1 MSDETVV
8 KNLTITK
15 ENSRESDV
23 DVTPL
28 ERPEFY
34 HERISYKMGSD
45 FGILNSKLA
54 QIYLLIETEAKDET
68 TPEEKMAVSV
78 AKSEALVEL
87 GDLVIERDAFFLRF
101 IKSIP
106 RSWLIEGAP
115 RKIDDGEWLD
125 WVRRDRFTDLNMAYQ
140 EDGVRRREETKN

>member
-1 MSDETVV
+1 MIEKTAV
-8 KNLTITK
+8 KKLTITK
-15 ENSRESDV
+15 ENSREGDV
-23 DVTPL
+23 AVTPL

-45 FGILNSKLA
+45 FGIVNSKLA
-54 QIYLLIETEAKDET
+54 QIYLLLETEAKDNAN
-68 TPEEKMAVSV
+68 PEEKMAVSV

-87 GDLVIERDAFFLRF
+87 GDLVIERDAFFTRF

-106 RSWLIEGAP
+106 RSWLIDGAP
-115 RKIDDGEWLD
+115 KQIADGEWLE

-140 EDGVRRREETKN
+140 EDGVRSREETKN